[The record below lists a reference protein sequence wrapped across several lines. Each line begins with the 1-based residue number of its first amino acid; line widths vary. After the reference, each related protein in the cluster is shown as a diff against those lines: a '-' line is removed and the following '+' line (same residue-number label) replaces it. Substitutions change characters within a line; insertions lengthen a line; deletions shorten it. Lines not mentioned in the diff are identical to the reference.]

1 MVGPGFAQGSQFTK
15 IKHRK
20 VLKLIMAGD
29 SFQIQIRHIQV
40 AKKDVADLL
49 VETVG
54 ATKAGVAQVQLLMK
68 LAGKYSNC
76 RSKEDGGNLGWVEM
90 GWNPEDPRIPRGGF
104 RKLENEELHDIICQA
119 LEKKEIEQGLVF
131 GPVQTKQG
139 YHAVIISN
147 EFKTDRIL

>member
-1 MVGPGFAQGSQFTK
+1 MVGPEFAQGSQFTK

-20 VLKLIMAGD
+20 VLKLIMAGA

-54 ATKAGVAQVQLLMK
+54 ATKAGVSQVQLLMK

-90 GWNPEDPRIPRGGF
+90 GWGVLGRWGGRTSPSSLHILRIGPRYRTSTPYPATRFNRRRPR
-104 RKLENEELHDIICQA
+104 KTASSLQITTLH
-119 LEKKEIEQGLVF
+119 L
-131 GPVQTKQG
+131 
-139 YHAVIISN
+139 H
-147 EFKTDRIL
+147 